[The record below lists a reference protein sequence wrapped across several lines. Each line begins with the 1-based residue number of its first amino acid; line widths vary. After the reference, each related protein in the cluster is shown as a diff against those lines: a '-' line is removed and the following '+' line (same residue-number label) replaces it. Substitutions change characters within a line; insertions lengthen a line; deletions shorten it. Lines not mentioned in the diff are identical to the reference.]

1 MKKTL
6 LLATLLAAGFAANA
20 QLADGSVAPDFT
32 ASDINGIPY
41 SLYADYLENGKS
53 VLIDFSATWCGPCWD
68 FHQAHVMSDL
78 YQAFGDAGSAEI
90 GVIFVE
96 GDINST
102 VKENLYGEEVPGK
115 RETQGN
121 WVINTPYPIIEDT
134 AAMNLGS
141 NSKYKIAYFPTIYT
155 VCEGT
160 KTTKLAESTVQ
171 GTSLATLKGKLE
183 ECQTLVGIANHGKVQ
198 VSEKIF
204 ICESGEA
211 QDIVVK
217 VKNLGNNNLT
227 AGHVVL
233 KKDGVII
240 GEQDYTGNLAQFA
253 SGSNI
258 TFPNVALTIGA
269 VYTAELTTINGGA
282 PAKPAT
288 TKSTVD
294 FGQNLA
300 NNLLEVYVFTDNNP
314 EEITWEIQNEAN
326 EVLASGGPYTAAD
339 KNERILSVV
348 AIPATSV
355 GCVNVV
361 VKDSGNNGWN
371 AGNSELGH
379 GIIIVDENAQ
389 KVLLYEALANFG
401 ASKTFEKAFTTTGV
415 LSNETLTETSKF
427 VMFPN
432 PSTGIVNVI
441 TQESVNVTV
450 IDLTG
455 KTVYSATDVKDG
467 DTMNLSSLQSGMY
480 IVKVKGEKTEK
491 VEKLIIK

>member
-6 LLATLLAAGFAANA
+6 LLASLLAAGFTANA

-32 ASDINGIPY
+32 ASDINGVEH

-53 VLIDFSATWCGPCWD
+53 VLIDFSATWCGPCWG
-68 FHQAHVMSDL
+68 FHQSHVMSDL
-78 YQAFGDAGSAEI
+78 YQAFGKDGSDEI

-96 GDINST
+96 GDINDT
-102 VKENLYGEEVPGK
+102 VLENLHGENVPGK
-115 RETQGN
+115 AATQGN
-121 WVINTPYPIIEDT
+121 WVFNTPYPIIEDT
-134 AAMNLGS
+134 SAMKLGS
-141 NSKYKIAYFPTIYT
+141 NTKYKVAFFPTIYT
-155 VCEGT
+155 ICEDT
-160 KTTKLAESTVQ
+160 KTTTLAENTTP
-171 GTSLATLKGKLE
+171 GMSLASIKASIE
-183 ECQTLVGIANHGKVQ
+183 ECQTLVGIANHGKAQ
-198 VSEKIF
+198 AGEKIF
-204 ICESGEA
+204 ICESGET
-211 QDIVVK
+211 QDVVVA

-233 KKDGVII
+233 KKDGVTVA
-240 GEQDYTGNLAQFA
+240 EQDFAGNLTQFA
-253 SGSNI
+253 DSDV
-258 TFPNVALTIGA
+258 TFPDVALTLGS

-288 TKSTVD
+288 TKTTID
-294 FGQNLA
+294 FGQNLS

-339 KNERILSVV
+339 KNKRMASVV
-348 AIPATSV
+348 SIPATQV

-361 VKDSGNNGWN
+361 LKDSGNNGWN
-371 AGNSELGH
+371 AGTSELGH
-379 GIIIVDENAQ
+379 GMIIVDSNNQ
-389 KVLLYEALANFG
+389 TVVFFQPVGNFG
-401 ASKTFEKAFTTTGV
+401 ASQTFEKAFTTTGV
-415 LSNETLTETSKF
+415 LSNDTFTEASKF

-432 PSTGIVNVI
+432 PSSGIVSFI
-441 TQESVNVTV
+441 TTEPVNVAV
-450 IDLTG
+450 IDITG